1 MPVPDEEHAIAQ
13 LRISIQS
20 TELRPYARPCQR
32 PPITRPKGKRVTSNL
47 YLEIADAIDAARQRL
62 SLIREGLLP
71 HEGEELVPRW
81 RAPKA
86 PAREQ
91 SRVAGH
97 SHSKSVLFHIPAT
110 RSYRLTSVAGA
121 TSFHFSHRAIG
132 KVTFATCEEGVRV
145 KPGAARAHGRYVERD
160 EAVALLDPALSQSA
174 PNTGQLTGAAADLS
188 LPITNQEHHDHDYT
202 HDHRIDQWLGRGL
215 VEDLSA
221 SEPGSPGPAFAGPL
235 LGRPVEDAVA
245 DARMW
250 LLPRRDVVRHGSRT
264 HGLLRSAADVSVEAG
279 SEPLG
284 LRQPSSGDLDERARV
299 DTPSL
304 RSRSEASGH
313 DDYIGRAGAVAI
325 QPDGT
330 RALLTNIDADDGERT
345 RFWSLV
351 EEHEAVNRGDKMS
364 LRIGDN
370 PAFWSATAARP
381 DCPLELK
388 TALETAMPNDTVRFD
403 IASGKE
409 MRAFLATQPGWV
421 PPTAK
426 GNFKPFARFHDG
438 RNGRTQY
445 RIVGELP
452 NELDAVSRFGILHE
466 FSQQFSKRKLPF
478 VAVMHA
484 PDHKNDERNWHFH
497 LIYYDRPC
505 RRITQDD
512 IGHLTEQGHRTAHL
526 EPGLWDFAVVTPKK
540 GRSNGKAVP
549 LKQNKVTEVT
559 QDGWIEMLRGELA
572 AITNRHL
579 ERGSVERR
587 VDARRYEE
595 MGIVADPQEHLGT
608 DQAAAETRGE
618 ATVIG
623 CENESR
629 QWDAIMAEGNA
640 RLEAALTAIDTHTV
654 NAGDRGQKD
663 LADETAKRD
672 RLAQVARLQ
681 HMAFCLEQ
689 DIDRARSRAAAVQRK
704 NRQLLDAY
712 NADLTA
718 GTLRERTQAEQLVA
732 AATSYLAHLDAAL
745 GDDVALPA
753 LVRDAADQAL
763 RPMAGAA
770 EAQGSPTTV
779 SPLAPIYTHPE
790 RFSTVSRD
798 DAMIAEAM
806 DAARRRDEERQLVAR
821 TPIRS
826 DRAPAREQTGAT
838 AERKPSH
845 EGSTSEVARDDAA
858 KRAAIAAALRGH
870 GR

>member
-1 MPVPDEEHAIAQ
+1 VA
-13 LRISIQS
+13 
-20 TELRPYARPCQR
+20 
-32 PPITRPKGKRVTSNL
+32 SNR
-47 YLEIADAIDAARQRL
+47 YLEIADAVDAARQRL
-62 SLIREGLLP
+62 SLIREGLLSQ
-71 HEGEELVPRW
+71 EGEELMPRW
-81 RAPKA
+81 RARKA
-86 PAREQ
+86 PFREQ
-91 SRVAGH
+91 SRVARH
-97 SHSKSVLFHIPAT
+97 SQEKSVPFHIPAT

-132 KVTFATCEEGVRV
+132 KVTFATCDEGVRV
-145 KPGAARAHGRYVERD
+145 KPGAARVHGRYVERD
-160 EAVALLDPALSQSA
+160 EAVALLDPALSPSA
-174 PNTGQLTGAAADLS
+174 PSTGQLTGAAADLF
-188 LPITNQEHHDHDYT
+188 LTITNQEHRDHDYT
-202 HDHRIDQWLGRGL
+202 HDQRIDQWLERGL

-221 SEPGSPGPAFAGPL
+221 SEPGSAGSAFAGPL

-284 LRQPSSGDLDERARV
+284 LRQPSSGDLDERAWV

-304 RSRSEASGH
+304 RSRSETSGH
-313 DDYIGRAGAVAI
+313 DDYIGRTGAVAI

-330 RALLTNIDADDGERT
+330 RALLTNIDADDGERA

-381 DCPLELK
+381 DCPLELR

-409 MRAFLATQPGWV
+409 MRSFLATQPGWV

-426 GNFKPFARFHDG
+426 SKTRGDAKPFARFHDG

-445 RIVGELP
+445 RIVSELP

-484 PDHKNDERNWHFH
+484 PDYKNDERNWHFH

-505 RRITQDD
+505 RRITQED
-512 IGHLTEQGHRTAHL
+512 IGHLTEQGYRTAHL

-572 AITNRHL
+572 AITNRYL
-579 ERGSVERR
+579 DRGNVERR

-629 QWDAIMAEGNA
+629 QWAAIMAEGDA
-640 RLEAALTAIDTHTV
+640 RLEAALMGIKTQTAIS
-654 NAGDRGQKD
+654 GDQGQKNV
-663 LADETAKRD
+663 ADESTKRD
-672 RLAQVARLQ
+672 QHAQAARLQ
-681 HMAFCLEQ
+681 HMAFCLQQEF
-689 DIDRARSRAAAVQRK
+689 DRAYSRAAAVQRK
-704 NRQLLDAY
+704 NRQLLEAY
-712 NADLTA
+712 NLDPTA
-718 GTLRERTQAEQLVA
+718 GTLRERTQAEQLVQ
-732 AATSYLAHLDAAL
+732 AATSYLEALDAAL
-745 GDDVALPA
+745 GDDLALPA
-753 LVRDAADQAL
+753 LARVAADQAL
-763 RPMAGAA
+763 SPIAGAA
-770 EAQGSPTTV
+770 QAQESPTTV
-779 SPLAPIYTHPE
+779 SPLAPIYTHPD
-790 RFSTVSRD
+790 RFSTVTRD

-806 DAARRRDEERQLVAR
+806 NAARRHDEERQSVAR
-821 TPIRS
+821 TPTRS
-826 DRAPAREQTGAT
+826 DRVPAREQTGAT
-838 AERKPSH
+838 VERKPSH

-858 KRAAIAAALRGH
+858 KRAAIAAASRGH